1 MSQEEGRGVVSQFS
15 SQQFTVLTRQGI
27 QIRFRK
33 SGINEN
39 NHLLIICK
47 RQESQMMY
55 KKETHC
61 YT

>member
-15 SQQFTVLTRQGI
+15 SQQFPVLTRQGI

-47 RQESQMMY
+47 RQE
-55 KKETHC
+55 
-61 YT
+61 